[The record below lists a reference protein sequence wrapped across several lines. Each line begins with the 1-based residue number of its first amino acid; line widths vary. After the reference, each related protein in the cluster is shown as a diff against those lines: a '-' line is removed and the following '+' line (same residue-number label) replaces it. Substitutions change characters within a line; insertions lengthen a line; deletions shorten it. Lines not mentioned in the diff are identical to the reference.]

1 MSENRVREREK
12 EREKKKKERSLIT
25 SVSCESNRLTKEWI
39 KDRASEI
46 NTIIEKYI
54 FQTIN
59 IKSNSKSNRIIIG
72 QQQQQQQNYD

>member
-12 EREKKKKERSLIT
+12 ERKKKKERSLIT
-25 SVSCESNRLTKEWI
+25 SVSCESNRRKNEWI
-39 KDRASEI
+39 NDRASEI

-72 QQQQQQQNYD
+72 QQ